1 MSNHEKNKMINSDLS
16 QIVRFIYE
24 NFEMLSRWTPEF
36 TAKEFLVILALR
48 GKQHLRISEV
58 VTLTNFSYSTVSW
71 LVDSLV
77 KKKIISRKRHSSDR
91 RVVLVRLTP
100 GGLEALE
107 EYDRIFEN
115 IAALLDDVLSDKEQ
129 ELFLALSRKII
140 DKLGKRN
147 SSSNVEFH
155 VN

>member
-1 MSNHEKNKMINSDLS
+1 MPNHEQNNPINNDLS

-48 GKQHLRISEV
+48 GNRQLRISEV
-58 VTLTNFSYSTVSW
+58 VQLTGFSYSTVSW

-77 KKKIISRKRHSSDR
+77 KKRIISRRRHSTDR
-91 RVVLVRLTP
+91 RVVLVKLTSR
-100 GGLEALE
+100 GHESLE
-107 EYDRIFEN
+107 EYDRIFDD
-115 IAALLDDVLSDKEQ
+115 IAALLDDVLSEKEQ
-129 ELFLALSRKII
+129 ELFLQLSRKII
-140 DKLGKRN
+140 DKLGEKN
-147 SSSNVEFH
+147 NCGYNDLH